1 MFTVYHNDVG
11 KMRQME
17 ANRLYVGMNRMLR
30 YVTRALTFSVLF
42 TSILVIVLAHVFG
55 YVCVFVFI

>member
-1 MFTVYHNDVG
+1 MFTVYYNDVG

-17 ANRLYVGMNRMLR
+17 ANRLYVGMNRILR

-55 YVCVFVFI
+55 YV